1 MEGLDPLWILN
12 HYHFL
17 DSGRDG
23 KRPLTF
29 SRYAGPGSHR
39 YPVGFSGDTI
49 VTWASLNFQ
58 PYFTANASNIGYGWW
73 SHDIGG
79 HMHGYRNDELVTRWG
94 QLGVFSPINRLHASN
109 SPFQGKEPWRYKE
122 EAQQA
127 MTQALQERH
136 RLVPYLYTMNYRA
149 WKEGLPLVEPLYYRW
164 SEAEESYQYKTQYCF
179 GTQLMVSPVTT
190 PRVQGLNVSKVPTW
204 LPEGTWYDLYTGMV
218 YAGGRTLDLYRSL
231 DSIPVLAPAGAILPL
246 TDEISGTQAAS
257 NPTSLRIKVF
267 AGADGDFTLY
277 EDDNATQAYLNG
289 VCVTTPMTYREADGR
304 AVFTV
309 HPAQGERSLIPS
321 KRSFT
326 VELTG
331 FADAAGA
338 VEVKVGETA
347 ASAQSSYDSFRR
359 ILTVTVEDVPV
370 ETGLEISLGLEHRKM
385 DNDTTER
392 CFRFLDQA
400 EISFDL
406 KDEIYRRI
414 AKESRI
420 PVLLGQLNAMEL
432 DHDLYGAL
440 LEILAAW

>member
-1 MEGLDPLWILN
+1 
-12 HYHFL
+12 
-17 DSGRDG
+17 
-23 KRPLTF
+23 
-29 SRYAGPGSHR
+29 
-39 YPVGFSGDTI
+39 
-49 VTWASLNFQ
+49 
-58 PYFTANASNIGYGWW
+58 
-73 SHDIGG
+73 
-79 HMHGYRNDELVTRWG
+79 MHGYRNDELVTRWV

-122 EAQQA
+122 ESRQA

-179 GTQLMVSPVTT
+179 GTQLMATPVTT
-190 PRVQGLNVSKVPTW
+190 PRIQGLNVAKVPTW

-440 LEILAAW
+440 LEILTAW